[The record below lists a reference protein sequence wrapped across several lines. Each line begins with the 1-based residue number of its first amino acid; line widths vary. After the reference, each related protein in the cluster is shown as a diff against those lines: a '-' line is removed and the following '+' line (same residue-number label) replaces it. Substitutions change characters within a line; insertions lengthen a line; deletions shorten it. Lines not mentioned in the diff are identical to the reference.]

1 LVRVDTW
8 DVVKIVAVL
17 FAAIP
22 ALASALATLL
32 VYVIETV
39 PLDNNDGP
47 DAWSF
52 LALFLAAA
60 AFLFALGAVAS
71 IIRSQIGYAKAA
83 FGLHATVVTILLAIA
98 LRASSHSDGKL
109 VAFTLPVELCGLLG
123 VILAARYDS
132 EHRKSVARS

>member
-1 LVRVDTW
+1 MKV
-8 DVVKIVAVL
+8 VAVL

-22 ALASALATLL
+22 ALASAPAALL
-32 VYVIETV
+32 LYVIEMV
-39 PLDNNDGP
+39 PLDSNDGP

-52 LALFLAAA
+52 LALLLVAA

-71 IIRSQIGYAKAA
+71 IIRNQIGYAKAT

-109 VAFTLPVELCGLLG
+109 MAFTLPVELCGLLG